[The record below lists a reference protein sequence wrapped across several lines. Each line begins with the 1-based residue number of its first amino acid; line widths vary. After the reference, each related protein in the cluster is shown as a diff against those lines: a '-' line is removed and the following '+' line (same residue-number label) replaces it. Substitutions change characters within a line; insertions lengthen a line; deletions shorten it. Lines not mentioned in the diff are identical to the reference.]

1 MMNSRLE
8 NIDSRVTRYRPG
20 QSQAMIMH
28 ALRNPFS
35 VGAVAAAS
43 SRLVSGVVSQVDSRS
58 EVVVELGAG
67 TGVITRALLES
78 RNHRRGVVSIE
89 IDQRLAEI
97 ARASLPDSAEIIVGD
112 AIDLNSFFTAS
123 QVDCIICSL
132 PLTLLS
138 RRDLDRLLA
147 AARLVLKDGGLFVFY
162 LYRLGLLTPR
172 YRRVMSRVRD
182 YFPAVTENGTVWRN
196 LPPARVIVCR

>member
-1 MMNSRLE
+1 MMNSRPGSV
-8 NIDSRVTRYRPG
+8 DSRADKNRSG
-20 QSQAMIMH
+20 QAQAMILH

-43 SRLVSGVVSQVDSRS
+43 TRLVSGVVSQVDSQS
-58 EVVVELGAG
+58 ELVVELGAG

-78 RNHRRGVVSIE
+78 RDHRNGVVSIE
-89 IDQRLAEI
+89 IDRQLAEV
-97 ARASLPDSAEIIVGD
+97 ARASLPDSAEVIVGD
-112 AIDLNSFFTAS
+112 AINLDSFFAAD

-138 RRDLDRLLA
+138 RQDLDSLLA
-147 AARLVLKDGGLFVFY
+147 AARIVLKDDGLFVFY
-162 LYRLGLLTPR
+162 LYRLGPLTPR
-172 YRRVMSRVRD
+172 YHSVMRRVRHF
-182 YFPAVTENGTVWRN
+182 FPALTENRTIWRN